1 MSKTII
7 IDGQTYTGIESVS
20 VNGNVFGEG
29 SSEYTEEIIRRDYS
43 PNGQAFIDNVSI
55 DLTRG
60 DYIEAKIDAT
70 NEPASRIAF
79 GIGGDISV
87 WPGAGTGAGKTNH
100 VIYVYAN
107 ANVNDALYWGVSYLY
122 STQGTSGNKR
132 ATCKNRPMG
141 DNTGVFKISAAG
153 IWFNDVLMT
162 PSEFS
167 DSNDNTINIVGT
179 VISNLLS
186 ASTLQ
191 VGAAQS
197 DTEFSYAHYDYI
209 KVCRK
214 L

>member
-1 MSKTII
+1 M
-7 IDGQTYTGIESVS
+7 
-20 VNGNVFGEG
+20 FGEG

-70 NEPASRIAF
+70 NEPTSRIAF
-79 GIGGDISV
+79 GIGRDISV
-87 WPGAGTGAGKTNH
+87 WPGPKKTNYM
-100 VIYVYAN
+100 IYVYAN
-107 ANVNDALYWGVSYLY
+107 VNVNDAPYWCVSYMH
-122 STQGTSGNKR
+122 STQDTSGNKR
-132 ATCKNRPMG
+132 ATCRNRPMG
-141 DNTGVFKISAAG
+141 NNTGVFKISAAG

-162 PSEFS
+162 PLEFS
-167 DSNDNTINIVGT
+167 DSNDDAINIVGT

-197 DTEFSYAHYDYI
+197 DTDFSYAHYDYI

>member
-1 MSKTII
+1 MSKTIV

-20 VNGNVFGEG
+20 VNGNVFVEG

-43 PNGQAFIDNVSI
+43 PNGRAFIDNVSI

-70 NEPASRIAF
+70 HEPVSRIAF
-79 GIGGDISV
+79 GIGEDISV
-87 WPGAGTGAGKTNH
+87 WPSSAKTNH

-107 ANVNDALYWGVSYLY
+107 VNVNDALYWGVSYLH
-122 STQGTSGNKR
+122 STKNTVGNKR

-179 VISNLLS
+179 VMSKLLS

-209 KVCRK
+209 KVVRK
-214 L
+214 VS

>member
-7 IDGQTYTGIESVS
+7 INGQTYTGIKSVS
-20 VNGNVFGEG
+20 VNGNVFSEDG
-29 SSEYTEEIIRRDYS
+29 SSEYTEEIIRMDYS
-43 PNGQAFIDNVSI
+43 PNGKAFIDNVSI

-70 NEPASRIAF
+70 NEPKNRIAF
-79 GIGGDISV
+79 GVGRDIGV
-87 WPGAGTGAGKTNH
+87 WPTSAKTNH

-107 ANVNDALYWGVSYLY
+107 TNVNGALYWGVSYIY
-122 STQGTSGNKR
+122 STQGGSGNKR
-132 ATCKNRPMG
+132 ATCRNRPMG
-141 DNTGVFKISAAG
+141 NNTGVFKISAEG

-167 DSNDNTINIVGT
+167 DTNDNTIDIVGT

-197 DTEFSYAHYDYI
+197 DTDFSYAHYDYI

>member
-70 NEPASRIAF
+70 NEPAGRIAF
-79 GIGGDISV
+79 GIGRDISV
-87 WPGAGTGAGKTNH
+87 WPGAKKTNH

-107 ANVNDALYWGVSYLY
+107 INVNDIPYWSVSYMY
-122 STQGTSGNKR
+122 STQDTSGNKR
-132 ATCKNRPMG
+132 AICRNRPMG
-141 DNTGVFKISAAG
+141 NKTGVFKISAAG

-162 PSEFS
+162 PLEFS